1 MKTMLLLLFSMM
13 TVAMSAQTL
22 SIKGHIEDNKHQPL
36 PGATVTVWLKDSPNV
51 RTGNVSNKDGVFV
64 INNLYVGTYIMQVSF
79 VGFNTETQTIKVTQN
94 GQDVGT
100 ILLREKSVALN
111 EVTAVG
117 RLTRAV
123 QISDTMRYNADAF
136 KTIQGASAET
146 LISKMPGIVVD
157 NQGNIQA
164 QGETVQNVLVDGK
177 PFFNGDPTLALKNL
191 PADIVQ
197 NIEVFDK
204 QSDQAAFTGFDD
216 GNSIKTINVVTR
228 RNMRTGI
235 FGKIVDG
242 IGEDHSHDVDY
253 QSSASINIFNGNRRI
268 TLLGMSNNINQQ
280 NFSQEDLAGVMGG
293 GGFRGFR
300 GGTFSSSSGGPQGGL
315 TKTNAGG
322 FNYTD
327 NWGSKISVTSGYFF
341 NMTNNFTDQS
351 INRTYFDASDIGRTY
366 QEMDHSSA
374 TNYNHRFNMKL
385 DYKPNATN
393 WFTFTPAIVLQRNI
407 NNSSTF
413 GQTFLNG
420 TVNNQTSNHSNNI
433 TNASNISLAL
443 LYRHRFSKPG
453 RTISTY
459 VNYGFNNNNQNGYYE
474 AHSFF
479 NTKNDTT
486 NTYQTLLNNSSGYNW
501 GSSLIYTEPLSKHG
515 IMQASYQVNYN
526 HRDIDQRAYQYLSQ
540 QLDTSLSNVYNSN
553 YLTQSAGIGYRYR
566 NINGLMLMANLNLQ
580 HATLQGD
587 EQFPLP
593 QNTHFAYTSLLPI
606 VMVNYKM
613 SNISSIHF
621 MFRSYTSAPS
631 IQQLENVV
639 NNTNPLMVT
648 GGNPDLMQQTT
659 SRALFRY
666 TLTPTSGQTFIVM
679 FNAGQTSHYIGNS
692 TFIAKRDSI
701 LPSGILLNKGAQYS
715 YPVNLSGNWN
725 ANALVTYGFPID
737 FLKSNLNLS
746 TMLSYNRLPA
756 IYNGVTEVTNNYV
769 VTPKAILGSN
779 ISDKVDFTLSY
790 GASFNMA
797 RNQMF
802 PSQNSTYLNQ
812 TAQFKFNWITWEGLT
827 FENVL
832 TYQGN
837 SGMAKGYNQN
847 YFLWNAAIG
856 KKIFK
861 NQRGEIKLQA
871 YDLLHQNKSLTQ
883 NVYDTYYEDVST
895 NVMKPYLMLTFTY
908 DLRNFKGAQYQ
919 KQQQQQQH
927 RWDGV
932 PGGHPPGD
940 MPMRGGGEGYPHPR
954 MD

>member
-1 MKTMLLLLFSMM
+1 MKKQLLLILFCLLSGFI
-13 TVAMSAQTL
+13 SAQTL
-22 SIKGHIEDNKHQPL
+22 SVKGRVEDSKHHSL
-36 PGATVTVWLKDSPNV
+36 PGATVYLSLKDTPNQHKGNV
-51 RTGNVSNKDGVFV
+51 TGNDGSFT
-64 INNLYVGTYIMQVSF
+64 ITGLNVGTYIMQVSF
-79 VGFNTETQTIKVTQN
+79 VGFNAVSETVKITQN
-94 GQDVGT
+94 GQDLGT

-117 RLTRAV
+117 RLSRAV

-228 RNMRTGI
+228 RKMQVGI
-235 FGKIVDG
+235 FGKIIDG

-253 QSSASINIFNGNRRI
+253 QSSASVNIFAGNRRI
-268 TLLGMSNNINQQ
+268 TLLGMSNNINQR
-280 NFSQEDLAGVMGG
+280 NFSQLDIAGVMGG
-293 GGFRGFR
+293 S
-300 GGTFSSSSGGPQGGL
+300 GGT

-327 NWGSKISVTSGYFF
+327 NWGSKITVTSGYFF
-341 NMTNNFTDQS
+341 NMTDNLQNQT
-351 INRTYFDASDIGRTY
+351 IARTYFDAADAGRTY
-366 QEMDHSSA
+366 NEIDHANS

-385 DYKPNATN
+385 DYRPDANN
-393 WFTFTPAIVLQRNI
+393 WITFTPALSFQRNI
-407 NNSSTF
+407 NSSTMF

-420 TVNNQTSNHSNNI
+420 ALSNQTSNQSNNV
-433 TNASNISLAL
+433 TTASNISLSL

-453 RTISTY
+453 RTISAY
-459 VNYGFNNNNQNGYYE
+459 ANYGSNTNHQDGYYE

-479 NTKNDTT
+479 NTQADTT
-486 NTYQTLLNNSSGYNW
+486 NTYQTLLNNSNGYNW
-501 GSSLIYTEPLSKHG
+501 GTSLIYTEPISTHG
-515 IMQASYQVNYN
+515 MLQASYRVNYN
-526 HRDIDQRAYQYLSQ
+526 HRNIDQRDYQYFTQ
-540 QLDTSLSNVYNSN
+540 QLDTSLSNVYNSD
-553 YLTQSAGIGYRYR
+553 YLTQSGGIGYRYR
-566 NINGLMLMANLNLQ
+566 NIKGLMMMANLNLQ
-580 HATLQGD
+580 HASLQGD
-587 EQFPLP
+587 EMFPLP
-593 QNTHFAYTSLLPI
+593 LNTHFAYTSLLPM
-606 VMVNYKM
+606 VMLNYKI
-613 SNISSIHF
+613 STISSLHF
-621 MFRSYTSAPS
+621 MLRSYTSAPS

-639 NNTNPLMVT
+639 NNRNPLMVT
-648 GGNPDLMQQTT
+648 GGNPGLSQQTS
-659 SRALFRY
+659 SRALLRY
-666 TLTPTSGQTFIVM
+666 TLTPTSGQTLIIM
-679 FNAGQTSHYIGNS
+679 LSAGNTSNYIGNS
-692 TFIAKRDSI
+692 TFIAQRDSL
-701 LPSGILLNKGAQYS
+701 LPGGVFLNKGARYS
-715 YPVNLSGNWN
+715 YPVNLSGNWSGSS
-725 ANALVTYGFPID
+725 LITYGFPVD

-746 TMLSYNRLPA
+746 TMLTYNRLPS
-756 IYNGVTEVTNNYV
+756 IYNGISEVTNNYV

-779 ISDKVDFTLSY
+779 ISDKLDFTLSY

-812 TAQFKFNWITWEGLT
+812 TAQFKFDWILWDNFT

-837 SGMAKGYNQN
+837 SGMSNGYNQN
-847 YFLWNAAIG
+847 YFLWNASVG
-856 KKIFK
+856 KKIFN
-861 NQRGEIKLQA
+861 NQRGEIKLQT

-883 NVYDTYYEDVST
+883 NVYDTYYEDVSS
-895 NVMKPYLMLTFTY
+895 NVMKPYVMLTFTY
-908 DLRNFKGAQYQ
+908 DLRNFKGSQYQ
-919 KQQQQQQH
+919 KQQQQMQRH
-927 RWDGV
+927 HWDGV
-932 PGGHPPGD
+932 PGGHPPGG
-940 MPMRGGGEGYPHPR
+940 MPMRDGGGYPHPP